1 MVDGDGGSGTGAAN
15 SGTEGGG
22 VQATLFTQ
30 DQVNSIAAREKR
42 GALTGFFKELGFED
56 VPDAE
61 TIKNTFQAAGE
72 YKKQQDGQKGDVE
85 RLNTELSNER
95 QKSARVPELE
105 TTINRQR
112 IAADE
117 KLPTR
122 FWKYVE
128 GKTDDEIKDSIKGI
142 KEELGLDA
150 NGNEGDQGQGGQQ
163 QQPPPQ
169 GTGARP
175 PAPNPQQGSSNGG
188 GAPGKTLSAGR
199 EAYEKKHKKA
209 TKE

>member
-1 MVDGDGGSGTGAAN
+1 MADDGGQQGGAAN
-15 SGTEGGG
+15 SSGNNGPDGG
-22 VQATLFTQ
+22 VQLFTQ
-30 DQVNSIAAREKR
+30 AHVNSIAAQEKR
-42 GALTGFFKELGFED
+42 GALQGFFKELGFDD

-61 TIKNTFQAAGE
+61 TVKQTFQAAGE

-85 RLNTELSNER
+85 RLNGELTAAQ
-95 QKSARVPELE
+95 QKAARVPELE
-105 TTINRQR
+105 TAINRQR

-128 GKTDDEIKDSIKGI
+128 GKSDDEIKESIKGI

-150 NGNEGDQGQGGQQ
+150 NGNEGGQQQGGQQ
-163 QQPPPQ
+163 QQVPQ

-175 PAPNPQQGSSNGG
+175 PQPNPQQGASNGG

>member
-1 MVDGDGGSGTGAAN
+1 MADGDGSQNAGAAN
-15 SGTEGGG
+15 SGNEGGA
-22 VQATLFTQ
+22 VQASLFTQ
-30 DQVNSIAAREKR
+30 DQVNNIAAREKR
-42 GALTGFFKELGFED
+42 GALSGFFKELGFED

-85 RLNTELSNER
+85 RLNGELSAAQ
-95 QKSARVPELE
+95 QKAARIPELE

-128 GKTDDEIKDSIKGI
+128 GKSDDEIKDSIKGI

-150 NGNEGDQGQGGQQ
+150 EGNEGGQSQGGQQ
-163 QQPPPQ
+163 QQPPS
-169 GTGARP
+169 GTGSRP
-175 PAPNPQQGSSNGG
+175 PNPNPQQGSSNGG

>member
-1 MVDGDGGSGTGAAN
+1 MVDGDGSQGAGAAN

-42 GALTGFFKELGFED
+42 GALAGFFKELGFDD

-72 YKKQQDGQKGDVE
+72 YKKQQDGQKSDVD
-85 RLNTELSNER
+85 RLNTDLANER
-95 QKSARVPELE
+95 QKSARIPELE

-142 KEELGLDA
+142 KDELGLDA
-150 NGNEGDQGQGGQQ
+150 NGNEGGQQ
-163 QQPPPQ
+163 QQQNPPA
-169 GTGARP
+169 GTGSRP
-175 PAPNPQQGSSNGG
+175 PNPNPQQGSSNGG

-199 EAYEKKHKKA
+199 EAYENKHKKA